1 MPNRSV
7 DHRPRP
13 SMRMLTRGMRSFV
26 TLAFAAVSFA
36 AMPKPAQAQTYDPRY
51 PVCMTVYRAFGG
63 EWIDCS
69 YTSLPQCRASAS
81 GRSAT
86 CSVNPYF
93 VTPPIAPRGHRRHRP
108 AG

>member
-1 MPNRSV
+1 
-7 DHRPRP
+7 
-13 SMRMLTRGMRSFV
+13 MRMLTRGMRSFA

-93 VTPPIAPRGHRRHRP
+93 VTPPIAPRGRWRHRP
-108 AG
+108 DG